1 MLRFIQS
8 YKDTGISV
16 WLFQYIPCYGL
27 SVAAIIHGNAKNN
40 ISIHPM
46 LRFIRM
52 LCAIL
57 LDLMNFNTSH
67 VTVYL
72 PTDKP
77 SVTAYTNFNTSHVTV
92 YQDVDDFVN
101 SYN

>member
-1 MLRFIQS
+1 
-8 YKDTGISV
+8 
-16 WLFQYIPCYGL
+16 
-27 SVAAIIHGNAKNN
+27 
-40 ISIHPM
+40 
-46 LRFIRM
+46 
-52 LCAIL
+52 
-57 LDLMNFNTSH
+57 MNFNTSH